1 VVETNC
7 YYHDYIHRLDDGPS
21 PEPDVTE
28 AEMFLFLALTIQMG
42 HGVRDNLRG
51 YWSTVDQL
59 YTHFHSTMMKQD
71 QYLHI
76 LSYLHFTDNRY
87 EPDRADKNFERLC
100 KI

>member
-7 YYHDYIHRLDDGPS
+7 YYHDYIDRLDDGPS

-28 AEMFLFLALTIQMG
+28 AEMFLFLVLTIQMG

-51 YWSTVDQL
+51 YWLTVDQL
-59 YTHFHSTMMKQD
+59 YTHFYSTMMKLD

-76 LSYLHFTDNRY
+76 LSYLHFTDNRND
-87 EPDRADKNFERLC
+87 PDKFWQQNFQNL
-100 KI
+100 